1 MPVSVTS
8 FTHRPIG
15 SPRVTPSK
23 AQAEPAKPSA

>member
-15 SPRVTPSK
+15 SPPVTPTK
-23 AQAEPAKPSA
+23 PAAHTAKPSV